1 MHFHKLSFVGF
12 LIFFV
17 LKKQTDLY
25 GLQYNTEPDV
35 RETPSSVGSLT
46 RNISKHMITLL
57 LIELDDRNICHPF
70 QSSFWIITRAD
81 KVKISKLCQD
91 ILLSVVPNFTEYASQ
106 RHRRK
111 FLFFTFHVSFPC
123 FLWKVA
129 S

>member
-70 QSSFWIITRAD
+70 QSSF
-81 KVKISKLCQD
+81 
-91 ILLSVVPNFTEYASQ
+91 
-106 RHRRK
+106 
-111 FLFFTFHVSFPC
+111 
-123 FLWKVA
+123 
-129 S
+129 